1 MDMREPIRSARLR
14 VSLHAEQLEDRSVMS
29 AVVPEFVSTS
39 AYASAG
45 SVAGLCEAGLPE
57 PGSQTPATRPGS
69 QTPATKTPARV
80 LVAVTP
86 GTSVATKFAPYAQ
99 HVAPLGFDIYSVDLS
114 ANANVDAVAA
124 FYAAQPDVVSAA
136 PDRIVK
142 LNRTFNDPSLS
153 AQSGLVNID
162 AATAWN
168 RQTGTRNTIVAVID
182 TGVDYRHSDLAANI
196 WVNTGEIAGN
206 GLDDDHDGYIDDV
219 YGYDFANN
227 RGDPIDTD
235 SHGTHIAGIIGAV
248 GNNGIGISG
257 VNPNTRI
264 MPLKFIGDDGTGFTS
279 NAVRALDYA
288 VSHGA
293 KVANA
298 SWGGGDIDST
308 LSAAIARAGAA
319 GLIFVAA
326 AGNDGSNNDVRPF
339 YPGSYIA
346 SLPNIVTVAASDSSD
361 TLASFSNIGANTVTL
376 SAPGVSIL
384 STLPNNRYGVLTGT
398 SISTPFVT
406 GAISLIWDQNPSW
419 TYQQVLAK
427 LRSSVDPIA
436 SMAGKTTTGGRL
448 NVAKALDAIAVSPPP
463 VVVPPPATVPPPVV
477 VPPAPPP
484 PVVPVLVSGPQV
496 ISSLFSGS
504 VPSSYDRVRFTFNT
518 RINAATITPSD
529 ASLTGPGG
537 AIPIRAITPVAGTN
551 DTQFEATF
559 DAQTTPGS
567 YTFAIG
573 PDLFD
578 MAAHRMDQNRN
589 GINGEPADRYS
600 TSETLGASATATTF
614 TTTAANLPVAIPD
627 LGSASIPIVVAR
639 DATIGDL
646 DVRLNLFHTFMGDV
660 RVELHGPAG
669 QVATLVNRRG
679 AGGQGYRET
688 IFDDRATT
696 AIEKG
701 TAPFAGSFRPE
712 SALSVFHGTNARGT
726 WTLKVTDNDASDSGS
741 LIGVSLLF
749 TTSVTTMVRTPAF
762 ANSPIPVT
770 VSTAALTDFQLMV
783 ADFLA
788 RLEATNERHIGT
800 RVAAVGHAARVW

>member
-1 MDMREPIRSARLR
+1 MDMRDPIRSSRLR
-14 VSLHAEQLEDRSVMS
+14 VSLHAELLEDRSVMS
-29 AVVPEFVSTS
+29 AVVPEFVSND
-39 AYASAG
+39 AYAS
-45 SVAGLCEAGLPE
+45 
-57 PGSQTPATRPGS
+57 
-69 QTPATKTPARV
+69 ARV
-80 LVAVTP
+80 LVALTT
-86 GTSVATKFAPYAQ
+86 GIDATTKFAPFAQ
-99 HVAPLGFDIYSVDLS
+99 HVAPLGFDIYAVELA

-142 LNRTFNDPSLS
+142 LNRTFNDPSIS
-153 AQSGLVNID
+153 AQSGLVNIG

-182 TGVDYRHSDLAANI
+182 TGVDYRHPDLAANI
-196 WVNTGEIAGN
+196 WVNPGEIPGN
-206 GLDDDHDGYIDDV
+206 GIDDDRDGFIDDV
-219 YGYDFANN
+219 YGYDFASN

-279 NAVRALDYA
+279 NAVRALDFA
-288 VSHGA
+288 VRHGA

-298 SWGGGDIDST
+298 SWGGGGIDST

-339 YPGSYIA
+339 YPGSYIT

-361 TLASFSNIGANTVTL
+361 NLASFSNIGANTVTL

-406 GAISLIWDQNPSW
+406 GAIALIWDQNPNW

-477 VPPAPPP
+477 VPPALP
-484 PVVPVLVSGPQV
+484 PVVPFLASGPQV

-504 VPSSYDRVRFTFNT
+504 LPSRYDRVRFTFNT

-529 ASLTGPGG
+529 ALLTGPGG
-537 AIPIRAITPVAGTN
+537 TIPIRAITAVAGTN
-551 DTQFEATF
+551 NTQFEATF

-567 YTFAIG
+567 YTFSVG

-589 GINGEPADRYS
+589 GINGEPADRFA

-627 LGSASIPIVVAR
+627 LGSVSIPIVVTR
-639 DATIGDL
+639 DATIADL

-660 RVELHGPAG
+660 RVELIGPAG
-669 QVATLVNRRG
+669 QIVTLVNRRG

-688 IFDDRATT
+688 TFDDQATT
-696 AIEKG
+696 TIETG
-701 TAPFAGSFRPE
+701 IAPFTGSFRPE
-712 SALSVFHGTNARGT
+712 SALSIFHGANARGT
-726 WTLKVTDNDASDSGS
+726 WTLKVTDDDASDSGS
-741 LIGVSLLF
+741 VIGVSLLF
-749 TTSVTTMVRTPAF
+749 TTSIATTVRTPAF
-762 ANSPIPVT
+762 ADSPVT
-770 VSTAALTDFQLMV
+770 VSPAATSDFQLMV

-788 RLEATNERHIGT
+788 RNEARRKASGERQS
-800 RVAAVGHAARVW
+800 

>member
-1 MDMREPIRSARLR
+1 MDMREPIRPDRLR

-29 AVVPEFVSTS
+29 AVVPEFVSTN
-39 AYASAG
+39 AYA
-45 SVAGLCEAGLPE
+45 
-57 PGSQTPATRPGS
+57 
-69 QTPATKTPARV
+69 PARV

-86 GTSVATKFAPYAQ
+86 GTNVATKFAPFAE
-99 HVAPLGFDIYSVDLS
+99 HVVPLGFDIYSVDLA

-153 AQSGLVNID
+153 AQSGLVNIG
-162 AATAWN
+162 AEIAWN

-182 TGVDYRHSDLAANI
+182 TGVDYRHPDLAANI
-196 WVNTGEIAGN
+196 WVNPGEIAGN
-206 GLDDDHDGYIDDV
+206 GIDDDRDGFIDDV
-219 YGYDFANN
+219 HGYDFASN

-248 GNNGIGISG
+248 GNNGIGVSG

-264 MPLKFIGDDGTGFTS
+264 LPLKFIGDDGTGFTS
-279 NAVRALDYA
+279 NAVRALDFA

-339 YPGSYIA
+339 YPGSYIT
-346 SLPNIVTVAASDSSD
+346 SLPNIITVAASDSSD
-361 TLASFSNIGANTVTL
+361 KLASFSNIGANTVTL

-398 SISTPFVT
+398 SISTPFVS
-406 GAISLIWDQNPSW
+406 GAIALIWDQNPSW

-463 VVVPPPATVPPPVV
+463 VVVPPPPVV
-477 VPPAPPP
+477 VPPASP

-496 ISSLFSGS
+496 ISSLFSGT
-504 VPSSYDRVRFTFNT
+504 VPSRYDRVRFTFNT
-518 RINAATITPSD
+518 RVNAATITPSD

-537 AIPIRAITPVAGTN
+537 TIPIRAISAVAGTN
-551 DTQFEATF
+551 NMQFDAIF

-567 YTFAIG
+567 YTFAVG

-578 MAAHRMDQNRN
+578 VAAHRMDQNRN
-589 GINGEPADRYS
+589 GINGEPADRYT
-600 TSETLGASATATTF
+600 TSETLGASPTATTF
-614 TTTAANLPVAIPD
+614 TTTAANLPIAIPD
-627 LGSASIPIVVAR
+627 LSSVSIPIVVAR
-639 DATIGDL
+639 DATIADL
-646 DVRLNLFHTFMGDV
+646 NVRLNLFHTFMGDV
-660 RVELHGPAG
+660 RVELIGPAG
-669 QVATLVNRRG
+669 QVVTLVNRRG
-679 AGGQGYRET
+679 AGGQGFRET
-688 IFDDRATT
+688 IFDDGATA
-696 AIEKG
+696 AIETG
-701 TAPFAGSFRPE
+701 IAPFTGSFRPE

-726 WTLKVTDNDASDSGS
+726 WTLKVSDNDASDTGS
-741 LIGVSLLF
+741 VIGVSLLF
-749 TTSVTTMVRTPAF
+749 TTSVATTVRTPAF
-762 ANSPIPVT
+762 ADSPVVVT
-770 VSTAALTDFQLMV
+770 SAALTDFQLIV

-788 RLEATNERHIGT
+788 RLDATLR
-800 RVAAVGHAARVW
+800 RQVRL

>member
-29 AVVPEFVSTS
+29 AVVPEFLTTS
-39 AYASAG
+39 AHA
-45 SVAGLCEAGLPE
+45 
-57 PGSQTPATRPGS
+57 
-69 QTPATKTPARV
+69 PARV

-86 GTSVATKFAPYAQ
+86 GTNVAMKFAPYAQ
-99 HVAPLGFDIYSVDLS
+99 HVAPLGFDIYSVDLAAD
-114 ANANVDAVAA
+114 ANIDAVAA

-142 LNRTFNDPSLS
+142 LNRTFNDPSLA
-153 AQSGLVNID
+153 AQSGLVNIG
-162 AATAWN
+162 AAAAWN
-168 RQTGTRNTIVAVID
+168 RQTGTRNTIVAIID

-196 WVNTGEIAGN
+196 WVNAGEIAGN

-279 NAVRALDYA
+279 NAVRALDFA

-339 YPGSYIA
+339 YPGSYIT

-361 TLASFSNIGANTVTL
+361 NLASFSNIGANTVTL

-448 NVAKALDAIAVSPPP
+448 NVAKALDAVAVSPPP
-463 VVVPPPATVPPPVV
+463 FVVPPVPPPVV
-477 VPPAPPP
+477 VPPAPP

-504 VPSSYDRVRFTFNT
+504 VPSSYDRVRITFNT

-537 AIPIRAITPVAGTN
+537 TIPIRAITPVAGTN
-551 DTQFEATF
+551 DTQFDATF

-567 YTFAIG
+567 YTFAVG

-578 MAAHRMDQNRN
+578 IAAHRMDQNRN
-589 GINGEPADRYS
+589 GINGEPADRYF
-600 TSETLGASATATTF
+600 TSETLGASPTATTF
-614 TTTAANLPVAIPD
+614 TNTAANLPVAIPD
-627 LGSASIPIVVAR
+627 LGTVSIPIVVAR
-639 DATIGDL
+639 DATIADL

-669 QVATLVNRRG
+669 QVVTLVNRRG
-679 AGGQGYRET
+679 AGGQGFRET
-688 IFDDRATT
+688 TFDDGATT
-696 AIEKG
+696 AIETG
-701 TAPFAGSFRPE
+701 IAPFTGSYRPE
-712 SALSVFHGTNARGT
+712 SALSLFHGANARGT
-726 WTLKVTDNDASDSGS
+726 WTLIVTDNDASDTGS
-741 LIGVSLLF
+741 VIGVSLLF
-749 TTSVTTMVRTPAF
+749 TTSIATTVRTPAF
-762 ANSPIPVT
+762 ADSPVPVA

-788 RLEATNERHIGT
+788 RLEATNERHSGIRGS
-800 RVAAVGHAARVW
+800 RVVGFPV

>member
-29 AVVPEFVSTS
+29 AVVPEFLTTS
-39 AYASAG
+39 AHA
-45 SVAGLCEAGLPE
+45 
-57 PGSQTPATRPGS
+57 
-69 QTPATKTPARV
+69 PARV

-86 GTSVATKFAPYAQ
+86 GTNVAMKFAPYAQ
-99 HVAPLGFDIYSVDLS
+99 HVAPLGFDIYSVDLAAD
-114 ANANVDAVAA
+114 ANIDAVAA

-142 LNRTFNDPSLS
+142 LNRTFNDPSLA
-153 AQSGLVNID
+153 AQSGLVNIG
-162 AATAWN
+162 AAAAWN
-168 RQTGTRNTIVAVID
+168 RQTGTRNTIVAIID

-196 WVNTGEIAGN
+196 WVNAGEIAGN

-279 NAVRALDYA
+279 NAVRALDFA

-339 YPGSYIA
+339 YPGSYIT

-361 TLASFSNIGANTVTL
+361 NLASFSNIGANTVTL

-448 NVAKALDAIAVSPPP
+448 NVAKALDAVAVSPPP
-463 VVVPPPATVPPPVV
+463 FVVPPVPPPVV
-477 VPPAPPP
+477 VPPAPP

-504 VPSSYDRVRFTFNT
+504 VPSSYDRVRITFNT

-537 AIPIRAITPVAGTN
+537 TIPIRAITPVAGTN
-551 DTQFEATF
+551 DTQFDATF

-567 YTFAIG
+567 YTFAVG

-578 MAAHRMDQNRN
+578 IAAHRMDQNRN
-589 GINGEPADRYS
+589 GINGEPADRYF
-600 TSETLGASATATTF
+600 TSETLGASPTATTF
-614 TTTAANLPVAIPD
+614 TNTAANLPVAIPD
-627 LGSASIPIVVAR
+627 LGTVSIPIVVAR
-639 DATIGDL
+639 DATIADL

-669 QVATLVNRRG
+669 QVVTLVNRRG
-679 AGGQGYRET
+679 AGGQGFRET
-688 IFDDRATT
+688 TFDDGATT
-696 AIEKG
+696 AIETG
-701 TAPFAGSFRPE
+701 IAPFTGSYRPE
-712 SALSVFHGTNARGT
+712 SALSLFHGANARGT
-726 WTLKVTDNDASDSGS
+726 WTLIVTDNDASDTGS
-741 LIGVSLLF
+741 VIGVSLLF
-749 TTSVTTMVRTPAF
+749 TTSIATTVRTPAF
-762 ANSPIPVT
+762 ADSPVPVA

-788 RLEATNERHIGT
+788 RQSGIRGS
-800 RVAAVGHAARVW
+800 RVVGFPV